1 MRSFREDPIT
11 LKLLVLFLDMNQEQ
25 ETTICINNTEMYLLM
40 VQSVNSTQKWLVI
53 TEPHQIQFPSS
64 ELQFLTRRVRLEDP
78 DQFNT
83 EIVKSN
89 FQFSEQLF
97 VQVKKDT
104 EIFSKQTDQI
114 PSVNDLKYL
123 NLIKSFIHL
132 YFFTFY
138 FISL

>member
-1 MRSFREDPIT
+1 M
-11 LKLLVLFLDMNQEQ
+11 FLDMNQEQ

-40 VQSVNSTQKWLVI
+40 VQSVNFTQKWLVI

-64 ELQFLTRRVRLEDP
+64 ELQFLTRRARLEDP
-78 DQFNT
+78 NQFNT
-83 EIVKSN
+83 EIVKSD

-123 NLIKSFIHL
+123 NLIKSFI
-132 YFFTFY
+132 YTF
-138 FISL
+138 

>member
-1 MRSFREDPIT
+1 MRFFREDPIT

-64 ELQFLTRRVRLEDP
+64 ELQFLTRRARLEDP
-78 DQFNT
+78 NQFNT
-83 EIVKSN
+83 EIVKSD